1 LDPTRI
7 PRESYGHRETR
18 SGGIGLVVSGVY
30 AQRFPNT
37 ALALAIWFKI
47 LPSETPIFQ
56 GSQSLRRTKMKF
68 LRIPLCVLALSLSSV
83 AFSQSEA
90 PKPDAQKPATRA
102 EQGATEIILIGE
114 VHGTEETPRL
124 FSNLVTLAARGKNQ
138 RIGVGLELPI
148 ILQRLIDEAVK
159 NTTKIDSF
167 REQLLANPAW
177 QKIDDG
183 RSSQAMLGLICDTLQ
198 LAESQKVSFFFFD
211 TQNIERDE
219 SMAQFIGQR
228 VREQRYDV
236 TFILTGNIH
245 ANTAPRHPRVTKIV
259 PMGHRL
265 EEQGFALHSY
275 DVRYSEGE
283 TWACTPE
290 CGVHHLKGWTADSGA
305 IHQEGYDGIL
315 FVGPIHASPPAHES
329 RPLKGAQ

>member
-1 LDPTRI
+1 MKSVRFL
-7 PRESYGHRETR
+7 SCALMLWL
-18 SGGIGLVVSGVY
+18 SG
-30 AQRFPNT
+30 
-37 ALALAIWFKI
+37 
-47 LPSETPIFQ
+47 
-56 GSQSLRRTKMKF
+56 M
-68 LRIPLCVLALSLSSV
+68 
-83 AFSQSEA
+83 AFSQSE
-90 PKPDAQKPATRA
+90 KRTEAQKPATRA
-102 EQGATEIILIGE
+102 DQAAKEIVLVGE
-114 VHGTEETPRL
+114 VHGTTETPRL
-124 FSNLVTLAARGKNQ
+124 FGNLVTVAAREENK

-148 ILQRLIDEAVK
+148 LLQGLIDEAVK
-159 NTTKIDSF
+159 NNTKIDSL
-167 REQLLANPAW
+167 REQLLANPSW

-245 ANTAPRHPRVTKIV
+245 ANKAARHPGRPQIV
-259 PMGHRL
+259 PMGHWL
-265 EEQGFALHSY
+265 EEQGFAVHSY

-290 CGVHHLKGWTADSGA
+290 CGVHHMNGWGMTADSGA
-305 IHQEGYDGIL
+305 IPPEGFDGIL
-315 FVGPIHASPPAHES
+315 FVGPIHASPIAHDS
-329 RPLKGAQ
+329 LPLKGAQ